1 MAIRRDSRVES
12 GDLSDERMIMAAQA
26 RKTNWF
32 AIWISIGVVIALV
45 AVGVLVVWLNQQQ
58 GADSAAPDGSIVEEQ
73 TGAIMIG
80 DGPDEVEIWFDF
92 YCPHCQDFEEVYGP
106 RVQELVDDDA
116 ITLRLMPVALSG
128 LNAASGT
135 EFSERSGSALYC
147 VADAAPDSVLPFFT
161 ELFAL
166 KPSGAGLTDEELTAL
181 AEDVGAADAADCIA
195 DGTYRQFTVD
205 QAQELPTD
213 PQSGGA
219 GTPTLV
225 VNGEY
230 VQITGDVDADIVSR
244 LNG

>member
-1 MAIRRDSRVES
+1 
-12 GDLSDERMIMAAQA
+12 MAAQA

-58 GADSAAPDGSIVEEQ
+58 GADSAAPGGSIVEEQ
-73 TGAIMIG
+73 TGAILIG

-92 YCPHCQDFEEVYGP
+92 YCPHCQDFEDVYGP
-106 RVQELVDDDA
+106 GIQDLVDDGA
-116 ITLRLMPVALSG
+116 ITLRLQPVALAG

-135 EFSERSGSALYC
+135 EFSERSGGALYC
-147 VADAAPDSVLPFFT
+147 VADAAPDAAHSFFT
-161 ELFAL
+161 QLFAM
-166 KPSGAGLTDEELTAL
+166 KPSGAGLTDDELSAL
-181 AEDVGAADAADCIA
+181 AADVGASDAADCIA
-195 DGTYRQFTVD
+195 DGTYRQFAVD
-205 QAQELPTD
+205 QAQQLPTD

-230 VQITGDVDADIVSR
+230 VAITGDVDADIVDR